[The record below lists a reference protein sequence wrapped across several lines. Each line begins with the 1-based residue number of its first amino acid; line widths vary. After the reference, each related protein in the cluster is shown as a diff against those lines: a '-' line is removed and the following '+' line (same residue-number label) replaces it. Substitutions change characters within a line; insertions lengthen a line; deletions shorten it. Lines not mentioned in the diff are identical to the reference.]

1 MPRWNRFAASSEK
14 RIEDTWDPM
23 LTDQGLI
30 DETFARQR
38 AELAALLERL
48 YSLAEA
54 AGSGDLLPVIDQLG
68 ATISEPFLFVVV
80 GEIKAGKSSF
90 INALL
95 GAEVCRVDPAPCTDV
110 IQEIVWSP
118 APAET
123 EIGPHLRRIGVP
135 AEILRD
141 IAIVDTPG
149 TNTII
154 EHHQEI
160 TQRFIPSSGLVIFVF
175 PAKNPHTR
183 TAWQLLESVSDEWR
197 KRVVFVLQQADLA
210 TAAELAVNTAK
221 VMEYARERGI
231 GAPEIFAASA
241 THELAGRPESGFDAI
256 RRFIR
261 GTVTGGRHLFLKLR
275 ATLDTSESLFEKIGA
290 ALAEARRQLEAD
302 RRRSQDLTR
311 RLENRRE
318 RSLEQ
323 TAALVRE
330 VLERYDGCGDA
341 TYRKFADGLAV
352 STFFRRSV
360 GAAFG
365 RRGGVTGW
373 VERLQAELEAC
384 LDKEVDA
391 VLSRSGRRLL
401 TDIQDFLQELAASLS
416 EMSGASHRPEEP
428 VIDFWQRRDDLIDEL
443 QRSMAEM
450 KPEAPFSEKLA
461 RTPEGA
467 GSTLVGGGAMALV
480 GALLLATTHIT
491 VLDVTG
497 GLLTGAGLLLTGGAL
512 VTRRGRMRRE
522 FRENLKAG
530 RDRLGEALETRL
542 AMEIRAIYDQI
553 GQRLNPFL
561 QYVGERM
568 EAIERIHE
576 QGRDLGGAFAQLS
589 AEVDRAVG
597 PGRQGSVD

>member
-1 MPRWNRFAASSEK
+1 MH
-14 RIEDTWDPM
+14 
-23 LTDQGLI
+23 TDQGLI

-38 AELAALLERL
+38 TELAALLERL
-48 YSLAEA
+48 HALAEA

-110 IQEIVWSP
+110 IQEIVWAP

-123 EIGPHLRRIGVP
+123 EIDPHLRRIGVP
-135 AEILRD
+135 AEILKD

-154 EHHQEI
+154 DHHQEI
-160 TQRFIPSSGLVIFVF
+160 TQRFIPNSGLVIFVF

-210 TAAELAVNTAK
+210 TEAELAVNTAK
-221 VMEYARERGI
+221 VMAYARERGI
-231 GAPEIFAASA
+231 SAPEIFATSA
-241 THELAGRPESGFDAI
+241 MRELAGQPESGFEPI

-261 GTVTGGRHLFLKLR
+261 GSVTGGRHLFLKLR

-302 RRRSQDLTR
+302 QRRSQDLTER
-311 RLENRRE
+311 MANRRE

-330 VLERYDGCGDA
+330 VLERFDGCGEA
-341 TYRKFADGLAV
+341 IYQKFADGLAV
-352 STFFRRSV
+352 PTFFRRSV

-373 VERLQAELEAC
+373 MERLQVDFEAC
-384 LDKEVDA
+384 LDKEIDA
-391 VLSRSGRRLL
+391 VLSRSGRRIL
-401 TDIQDFLQELAASLS
+401 TDIEDLLQELAASLS
-416 EMSGASHRPEEP
+416 EMGGASHRPEAP
-428 VIDFWQRRDDLIDEL
+428 LIDFWQRRDELIDEL
-443 QRSMAEM
+443 QRNMAEL
-450 KPEAPFSEKLA
+450 KPETLFPEKLA
-461 RTPEGA
+461 RNPERA
-467 GSTLVGGGAMALV
+467 GSTLVGGSAMTLV

-491 VLDVTG
+491 MLDVTG

-522 FRENLKAG
+522 FKENLKAG
-530 RDRLGEALETRL
+530 RTRLGEVLETRL
-542 AMEIRAIYDQI
+542 AEEISTIYDQI
-553 GQRLNPFL
+553 GRRLNPFL
-561 QYVGERM
+561 QYVNERM
-568 EAIERIHE
+568 EALGSIHA
-576 QGRDLGGAFAQLS
+576 QGKDLGEAFRRLS
-589 AEVDRAVG
+589 MEVDRAAATD
-597 PGRQGSVD
+597 RQTPVD